1 MTSIMLIDDEPEIV
15 RFVRRGLE
23 AEGYQVSQ
31 ATDGAN
37 GLLRALTEPTD
48 LLILD
53 LLMPG
58 VDGRTVLGALLAH
71 DPTRRILV
79 LSAAADVQTRLG
91 CLESGAVD
99 FLAKPFSMRE
109 LLVRVR
115 LRLAE
120 PVHDSDQLTLRV
132 GNLLLDLGRQ
142 QLLVS
147 GRECDLSHREF
158 LLLQHLMRKANAVC
172 SRQELLSDVW
182 GYEFDP
188 GTNIVDVYVRRLRV
202 KLANDSIRTV
212 RNVGYQLRSA

>member
-1 MTSIMLIDDEPEIV
+1 MLIDDEPEIV

-31 ATDGAN
+31 ATDGAS
-37 GLLRALTEPTD
+37 GLLRALTEHAD

-58 VDGRTVLGALLAH
+58 VDGRTVLRSVLAH

-79 LSAAADVQTRLG
+79 LSAAADIQTRLG
-91 CLESGAVD
+91 CLEGGAVD

-115 LRLAE
+115 LRLSE
-120 PVHDSDQLTLRV
+120 PVHDSEQLTLRV
-132 GNLLLDLGRQ
+132 GQLLLDLGQRQ
-142 QLLVS
+142 LWIS
-147 GRECDLSHREF
+147 GRVCDLSHREF
-158 LLLQHLMRKANAVC
+158 LLLQHLMRKANSVC
-172 SRQELLSDVW
+172 SRQELLADVW

-188 GTNIVDVYVRRLRV
+188 GTNIVDVYVRRLRM
-202 KLANDSIRTV
+202 KLADNSIRTV
-212 RNVGYQLRSA
+212 RNVGYQLLSA